1 MSALRAPFRV
11 RRTEARDVPGIIA
24 LTQAVY
30 PQARPWATTQLDRHR
45 EVFPEGQLVVE
56 EASSGEIVGMAASL
70 IVYWDDYDISMS
82 WRDFTAAGTFTNHD
96 PARGRTLYG
105 AEIMVSPTRQGAG
118 VGGRLYAARRELA
131 ERLGLLRIRAGAR
144 LRGYGAW
151 ASHMTPAEYV
161 RRVIQREL
169 TDRTLSFQ
177 LNRDFHVLDVVP
189 GYLREDPES
198 RGYAAVIEWLN
209 PALVGE
215 EERAAAAERFVAER
229 PA

>member
-1 MSALRAPFRV
+1 MTSAREPLRV
-11 RRTEARDVPGIIA
+11 RQTEARDVPGIIA

-30 PQARPWATTQLDRHR
+30 PHARPWSAAQLDSHR
-45 EVFPEGQLVVE
+45 AIFPEGQLVVE
-56 EASSGEIVGMAASL
+56 AEESGEIVGMAASL
-70 IVYWDDYDISMS
+70 IVFWDDFDVSMS
-82 WRDFTAAGTFTNHD
+82 WRDFTAAGTFSNHD

-105 AEIMVSPTRQGAG
+105 AEIMVSPTWQGAG
-118 VGGRLYAARRELA
+118 IGSRLYVARREIA
-131 ERLGLLRIRAGAR
+131 ERFGLLRIRAGAR
-144 LRGYGAW
+144 LRGYGTW

-161 RRVIQREL
+161 RRVILREI

-198 RGYAAVIEWLN
+198 HGYAAVIEWLN
-209 PALVGE
+209 AAHATP
-215 EERAAAAERFVAER
+215 EEREAAARRFLEER

>member
-1 MSALRAPFRV
+1 MSVAREPLRV
-11 RRTEARDVPGIIA
+11 RQTEASDIPGIVA
-24 LTQAVY
+24 LTEAVY
-30 PQARPWATTQLDRHR
+30 PNARPWAAAQLDSHR
-45 EVFPEGQLVVE
+45 QLFPAGQLVVE
-56 EASSGEIVGMAASL
+56 AEESGEIVGMAASL
-70 IVYWDDYDISMS
+70 IVFWDDYDVSTS
-82 WRDFTAAGTFTNHD
+82 WRGFTATGMFTNHD

-105 AEIMVSPTRQGAG
+105 AEIMVSPTHQGAG
-118 VGGRLYAARRELA
+118 IGSRLYAARREIA

-144 LRGYGAW
+144 LRGYGTW

-161 RRVIQREL
+161 RRVILKEI

-209 PALVGE
+209 PALVSE
-215 EERAAAAERFVAER
+215 AERDAAARRFLAER